1 MPLSPEPASPFVSL
15 RERIAAVDP
24 GGFAARTALR
34 ASLALAAS
42 ALLLLA
48 FGRPYG
54 DPVLLAIVGGEV
66 AMMTSASVADPS
78 LGEQRVTLLLCVLA
92 SAAAIILATLVAP
105 VPWLAI
111 VVLCVLVFVVVY
123 MRRFGP
129 RGSAAG
135 LLAFMG
141 YFLALYVG
149 AKASQLRGMLGAIL
163 TGGVVAYVVHFWIV
177 REDAERVRQA
187 VLRSFAARVLLLLDQ
202 VAIDA
207 ESAGRSSR
215 RARRIRRATGR
226 VGEVALALELAVGRT
241 EEKDPPPHVR
251 EWISSLLHAEVA
263 VDMLV
268 EAVQRVGRSAP
279 GDDRR
284 LALARMVRALRPWI
298 AEGDVASR
306 DEALRIYAD
315 ARARRDQRGD
325 TDQPEVWWRLDR
337 ALETI
342 TAARPWSAFPAL
354 DGDVEQAVPVSAFN
368 PGGGGAAG
376 VPGPSPDL
384 RLAMQATIAV
394 ALSIWAGR
402 AISGDRWYWAVFA
415 AFVVFVRA
423 TTVGETFSRAW
434 QRMLGTVVGVAIGLG
449 VALIV
454 GHRPWPAAVV
464 GLVAIFLAYYLM
476 RISYTGMIACFTIAL
491 ALLYEEMGR
500 APAGLMALRL
510 AETFAGAGIGVLV
523 SALVLPVRSI
533 ARVRALAAGVLRAA
547 TPAIERATTPGVNA
561 ESDELL
567 HDEIRNVD
575 RALADLRG
583 ALRPLWGP
591 NVPVERTDV
600 TRQGRISAALAYATR
615 RLSAVSL
622 SDVGERGALLREI
635 GARMTDNFRI
645 VADGLEQGRM
655 ARVEPVDAMLARLQR
670 MSSAGEENGAR
681 EASAEGDRQTVSLLA
696 DMDVIVRELAQG
708 VACARREGRG
718 LTPALT

>member
-1 MPLSPEPASPFVSL
+1 MPLSPEPASPFVNL
-15 RERIAAVDP
+15 RERLAAVDP

-78 LGEQRVTLLLCVLA
+78 LGAQRITLLLCVIA

-129 RGSAAG
+129 RGSAVG

-177 REDAERVRQA
+177 REHAERVRQA

-298 AEGDVASR
+298 TEGDVASR
-306 DEALRIYAD
+306 DEALRIYGD

-342 TAARPWSAFPAL
+342 TASRPWSAFPPL
-354 DGDVEQAVPVSAFN
+354 DGDVEAAVPVTAFN

-384 RLAMQATIAV
+384 RLAIQATIAV
-394 ALSIWAGR
+394 ALSVWAGR

-449 VALIV
+449 VAVIV
-454 GHRPWPAAVV
+454 GHRAWPAAMV

-476 RISYTGMIACFTIAL
+476 RISYTGMMACFTIVL

-510 AETFAGAGIGVLV
+510 AETFAGAGDRRARLGARAPGAQRGARSRTRRRRPPCGDTGDRARDDARSSCRERRAAARRDPQRRSRTGGSARGTAPAVGTERAGRADRRDEAGTHLGGAGLRDAPAVGGV
-523 SALVLPVRSI
+523 ALGRRRARRAAARDRRADDGQLPRRRGRAGAGKDRARRAGGRDARPPPENVRCRRRKRRS
-533 ARVRALAAGVLRAA
+533 RGERRGGPPDGVAAGGHGR
-547 TPAIERATTPGVNA
+547 
-561 ESDELL
+561 
-567 HDEIRNVD
+567 D
-575 RALADLRG
+575 RAG
-583 ALRPLWGP
+583 AGG
-591 NVPVERTDV
+591 
-600 TRQGRISAALAYATR
+600 GR
-615 RLSAVSL
+615 
-622 SDVGERGALLREI
+622 D
-635 GARMTDNFRI
+635 
-645 VADGLEQGRM
+645 
-655 ARVEPVDAMLARLQR
+655 
-670 MSSAGEENGAR
+670 
-681 EASAEGDRQTVSLLA
+681 
-696 DMDVIVRELAQG
+696 
-708 VACARREGRG
+708 
-718 LTPALT
+718 